1 MKPFIK
7 LAGLFFVLSGIAAL
21 SSCDPETKE
30 TEIAPPE
37 KLTIV
42 SVTDNS
48 AELSWLGDA
57 QTYEVVIG
65 DAAAKTVEGHK
76 FNATSLTAETTYTW
90 KVRASKDGNYSKW
103 VEGPGF
109 TTDAAPDPNGYPVV
123 ISNIVD
129 LPGGVVK
136 IKALVEDHS
145 TEEPVELAS
154 ANYSDAAGATLY
166 LPETIEDKCLM
177 PMIGDGYVI
186 PDEVEMSDPD
196 LKFTPIAFM
205 AFDSS
210 DEFMGWI
217 YFYDEDTDTDLIY
230 ADRPCTIMGTEQNE
244 EYSNIWDISFATG
257 YNWTQYIEID
267 ETTETWTNG
276 IPENGRWI
284 YEEW

>member
-1 MKPFIK
+1 
-7 LAGLFFVLSGIAAL
+7 
-21 SSCDPETKE
+21 
-30 TEIAPPE
+30 
-37 KLTIV
+37 
-42 SVTDNS
+42 
-48 AELSWLGDA
+48 
-57 QTYEVVIG
+57 
-65 DAAAKTVEGHK
+65 
-76 FNATSLTAETTYTW
+76 
-90 KVRASKDGNYSKW
+90 
-103 VEGPGF
+103 
-109 TTDAAPDPNGYPVV
+109 
-123 ISNIVD
+123 
-129 LPGGVVK
+129 
-136 IKALVEDHS
+136 
-145 TEEPVELAS
+145 
-154 ANYSDAAGATLY
+154 
-166 LPETIEDKCLM
+166 M